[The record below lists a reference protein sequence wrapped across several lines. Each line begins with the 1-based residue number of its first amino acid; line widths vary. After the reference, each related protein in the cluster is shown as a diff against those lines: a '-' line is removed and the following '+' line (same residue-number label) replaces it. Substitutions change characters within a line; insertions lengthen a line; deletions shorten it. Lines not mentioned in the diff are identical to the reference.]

1 LPDRERVLFKAYYR
15 MNQELILKQIGETIS
30 DVVPEKE
37 IVEVGLNDSFK
48 SLGLNSIER
57 MEITMLLIEEM
68 EIDIQRSELLPAGN
82 FGEMIDIILSK
93 N

>member
-1 LPDRERVLFKAYYR
+1 